1 MAGMNE
7 VPFAP
12 FRVDT
17 NGLAEMPAFPD
28 TPGVRTRNAAVALRQ
43 TAGLAR
49 TFAVN
54 GRAIDLTGLDGQ
66 VGLVCARALDL
77 TPEEGRE
84 VRGELEAL
92 LAEVDALA
100 EAMRLPLGSG

>member
-1 MAGMNE
+1 MLVMSEA
-7 VPFAP
+7 PFAP

-28 TPGVRTRNAAVALRQ
+28 TPFERVRSGAVALRQ
-43 TAGLAR
+43 TAALAR
-49 TFAVN
+49 TLAAS

-77 TPEEGRE
+77 PAAEGSGM
-84 VRGELEAL
+84 RGDLEGLLTEIDL
-92 LAEVDALA
+92 LAI
-100 EAMRLPLGSG
+100 AMRLSLAPS